1 MPMGRRPEAGRSE
14 EGRGIRRMCRHEAAQ
29 GPGPQARALVIF
41 CRRQGTHMIPYT
53 LRAASWTP
61 PARCSAATAATA
73 AQPVPRVC
81 GQPQRGG
88 WCPPRGPVP
97 PRRCTAPRRARGPVP
112 VCAVCRASLYIGR
125 TVGARCAV
133 CVPEVPRRDAET
145 REARGCVHLTI
156 FLFHMLPLGSSIELA
171 HRHAQSTVRKIARGA
186 ASAGVRVWTR
196 WSTCCGLCGVPVA
209 VHQSDQATGEST
221 RAAPATRLSVS
232 LSTLL
237 CTVLCSQGHHGPV
250 SPHSQ
255 VSPLVWLW
263 HDHAARA
270 RSWR

>member
-41 CRRQGTHMIPYT
+41 CRRQGTHMIPYEPH
-53 LRAASWTP
+53 LGPPLHAAARRRRRRRHSRSPGSAVSLSVVGGAPRGVQSHRAA
-61 PARCSAATAATA
+61 
-73 AQPVPRVC
+73 
-81 GQPQRGG
+81 
-88 WCPPRGPVP
+88 
-97 PRRCTAPRRARGPVP
+97 APRRAAPAVRSR
-112 VCAVCRASLYIGR
+112 CALYAVRPYILAV

-186 ASAGVRVWTR
+186 FAGVRVWTR